1 MTEAPR
7 NPSEN
12 GEEESPMSE
21 NGQTIVVTLL
31 LCVAVVAMYW
41 KQVAVLM
48 TVVAS
53 MIFCAGVYYIVTTL
67 PL

>member
-1 MTEAPR
+1 
-7 NPSEN
+7 
-12 GEEESPMSE
+12 MSE